1 MDPFIGQLICVGFNF
16 APPGWAQ
23 CNGQLLSIAQNSAL
37 FALLGTT
44 YGGDGRTT
52 FGLPDLRGRAP
63 IGVGQGPGLSNYTQ
77 GQMGGTE
84 NVTLTAAQIPSHTH
98 ATTVAVG
105 VTINAGSGGNL
116 SGTATGNLLAS
127 QARGGVTPPTVYT
140 DATTPTPLG
149 AGAAAATATATVA
162 AVGGSQPH
170 SIVQPYTAMM
180 YIIATQGIFPSR
192 P

>member
-1 MDPFIGQLICVGFNF
+1 MDPFIGQIICVGFNF

-77 GQMGGTE
+77 GQMAGSE
-84 NVTLTAAQIPSHTH
+84 NVTLTAAQIPNHTH
-98 ATTVAVG
+98 ATTVAVT
-105 VTINAGSGGNL
+105 VNAGVGGNA
-116 SGTATGNLLAS
+116 GATATGSALVS
-127 QARGGVTPPTVYT
+127 QGRGQTLPTMYT
-140 DATTPTPLG
+140 DAANGTTLRSD
-149 AGAAAATATATVA
+149 AATATATVA
-162 AVGGSQPH
+162 AVGGNQPH
-170 SIVQPYTAMM
+170 PIMQPYTVMY

-192 P
+192 Q

>member
-1 MDPFIGQLICVGFNF
+1 MDPFIGQIICVGFNF

-63 IGVGQGPGLSNYTQ
+63 IGVGQGQGLSNYTQ

-98 ATTVAVG
+98 ATTVAVT
-105 VTINAGSGGNL
+105 VNAGAGGTL
-116 SGTATGNLLAS
+116 GSAAGGKALAS
-127 QARGGVTPPTVYT
+127 EAPRVPAPPTIYT
-140 DATTPTPLG
+140 DAPNG
-149 AGAAAATATATVA
+149 ATLRPDAATATATVA
-162 AVGGSQPH
+162 AVGGNQPH
-170 SIVQPYTAMM
+170 PIMQPYTVMF